1 MASNINDSNFKE
13 ILSSNSVVVVDF
25 GAAWCGPCRAIAP
38 IIDELSKEYEGKAF
52 IGKADIEESPEMTDE
67 YGLRSVPTIV
77 FFKDVELVPGA
88 KLVGAP
94 QKSAVLAKI
103 DSLLSVKWFLL
114 AAEIS

>member
-52 IGKADIEESPEMTDE
+52 IGKADIEESPELTDE
-67 YGLRSVPTIV
+67 YGIRSVPTIL
-77 FFKDVELVPGA
+77 FFKDGELVPGS
-88 KLVGAP
+88 KVVGAT
-94 QKSAVLAKI
+94 QKAALVTKI
-103 DSLLSVKWFLL
+103 DALL
-114 AAEIS
+114 